1 MLGEQASSAR
11 AMRRAGNAGRQHGGS
26 RQGRWRLDEVADAE
40 ICHVRDRFG
49 AVEVTEFGSR
59 FLAGVHAGDSRIS
72 GPTWTPPLVPMPKS
86 AKSQQ

>member
-1 MLGEQASSAR
+1 MSH
-11 AMRRAGNAGRQHGGS
+11 MRDGFGTVVVAEFCGG
-26 RQGRWRLDEVADAE
+26 
-40 ICHVRDRFG
+40 
-49 AVEVTEFGSR
+49 